1 MATARLSVASPY
13 IYTLYTSPK
22 GRRALQTY
30 IHVHTHMLYV
40 PSNTA
45 ACTVSTASLH
55 WNKVRAKSLDLALQ
69 QMTSD
74 PLVIATQEAGG
85 EHNTSPHPQTGR
97 CKKKRGRKAKFLTVS
112 PSNSTKHRRDYL
124 APRAEQ
130 MQGERGCSY
139 CPVLLK
145 W

>member
-30 IHVHTHMLYV
+30 IHVHTHMLYIL
-40 PSNTA
+40 SNTA
-45 ACTVSTASLH
+45 ACTVPTASLH
-55 WNKVRAKSLDLALQ
+55 WNKVRARSSDLALQ

-74 PLVIATQEAGG
+74 PLVIATPETGG

-97 CKKKRGRKAKFLTVS
+97 SKKKEGGKAEFLTLS
-112 PSNSTKHRRDYL
+112 PSNSTKHRRDCL
-124 APRAEQ
+124 ALRAEQ
-130 MQGERGCSY
+130 TWEKRAAATAQCF
-139 CPVLLK
+139 
-145 W
+145 

>member
-1 MATARLSVASPY
+1 MATARLSVTSPY

-22 GRRALQTY
+22 GRQALQTY
-30 IHVHTHMLYV
+30 IHVHTHMLYI

-45 ACTVSTASLH
+45 ACTVSTESLH

-74 PLVIATQEAGG
+74 PLVIATQEAGS

-97 CKKKRGRKAKFLTVS
+97 CKKKEGEKLSFSQSVLPTP
-112 PSNSTKHRRDYL
+112 PSTEGTTWPQGQSRH
-124 APRAEQ
+124 
-130 MQGERGCSY
+130 GERGPAATAQCF
-139 CPVLLK
+139 
-145 W
+145 